1 MTTNNRAS
9 MKAAGKPTAKKTT
22 TKKKSVKAKS
32 SAVKLPSSAGKSLV
46 IVESPAKARTVGQ
59 ILGRK
64 YIVTASQGHI
74 RDLPKSKIGVDVE
87 QDFEPSY
94 VIMKDKQSLLTQ
106 IKKAGKEAKEVFLA
120 TDPDRE

>member
-1 MTTNNRAS
+1 MTTNNRATT
-9 MKAAGKPTAKKTT
+9 KAAGKTTAKKTT
-22 TKKKSVKAKS
+22 AKRKSTKAKGSKAKS

-64 YIVTASQGHI
+64 YVVTASQGHV

-106 IKKAGKEAKEVFLA
+106 IKKNGELA
-120 TDPDRE
+120 EKLVI